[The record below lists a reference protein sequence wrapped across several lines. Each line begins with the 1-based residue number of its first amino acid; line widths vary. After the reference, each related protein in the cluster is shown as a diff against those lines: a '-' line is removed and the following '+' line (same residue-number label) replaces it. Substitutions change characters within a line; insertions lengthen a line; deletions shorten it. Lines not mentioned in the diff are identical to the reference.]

1 MVGKNAL
8 QNANTFTWICN
19 FGVDF
24 LICDMEPAK
33 FQEVH
38 TDVLRKPHH
47 SLLNSIYSLR
57 GATINGN
64 PGSPKE
70 ILQAGQ

>member
-1 MVGKNAL
+1 MLGKNAL

-24 LICDMEPAK
+24 LTCDMELAK
-33 FQEVH
+33 FHKVR
-38 TDVLRKPHH
+38 TDVLRKLHYSPHTAD
-47 SLLNSIYSLR
+47 SFR
-57 GATINGN
+57 GTTINKN
-64 PGSPKE
+64 PGSPNG